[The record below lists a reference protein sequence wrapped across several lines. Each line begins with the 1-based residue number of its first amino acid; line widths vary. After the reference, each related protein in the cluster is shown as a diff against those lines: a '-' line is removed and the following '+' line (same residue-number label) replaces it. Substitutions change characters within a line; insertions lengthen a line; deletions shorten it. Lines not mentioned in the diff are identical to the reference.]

1 MKNEILEYR
10 NKLSKYN
17 QWENEH
23 RSSLSKSEKL
33 QEFLILFNLAEHI
46 PAKEVMRQQ
55 KHHLE
60 NLVAMQARLIAVFQT
75 LNRKTVIERG

>member
-33 QEFLILFNLAEHI
+33 QEFLILFNLARYMS
-46 PAKEVMRQQ
+46 AKEVKRQQ
-55 KHHLE
+55 KLHLE
-60 NLVAMQARLIAVFQT
+60 NLVEMQTRLGSA
-75 LNRKTVIERG
+75 EREA